1 MKLNGFRRSLTEA
14 WHQTVCINQVL
25 LGEITQRDDAFEH
38 ADHPNLPII
47 ADPILCSTRTGRTI
61 EHRKG

>member
-1 MKLNGFRRSLTEA
+1 MKLNGLRRSLTEA

-38 ADHPNLPII
+38 VIYPNLPII
-47 ADPILCSTRTGRTI
+47 ADPILCSTRRGRTI
-61 EHRKG
+61 EHRQG